1 MQQSHMF
8 SDYMVSDSVNRSIR
22 SVNHSPT
29 TGVLHKQR
37 NSYGPRLTLL
47 SPPKDEGKH
56 DNSQYIEKIFLLSLE
71 ISRLNNLN
79 ETLRKESGREETS
92 SKLINGSKEVNVLKE
107 SN

>member
-1 MQQSHMF
+1 MF

-47 SPPKDEGKH
+47 SPPKE
-56 DNSQYIEKIFLLSLE
+56 
-71 ISRLNNLN
+71 
-79 ETLRKESGREETS
+79 
-92 SKLINGSKEVNVLKE
+92 
-107 SN
+107 